1 MPSQPAVANLKQF
14 LEELRKDIHESLC
27 STTAHLISA
36 LQEREL
42 EKARGIALQL
52 FRDLYLCN
60 NDRPKSLLSQILFLL
75 YSDNLFLRC
84 DSLSAWLVELDCEL
98 QKLRSWGAHVLPPIA
113 MSPSA
118 VETAPDE
125 PFLWRRWIGGL
136 ELLETKTP

>member
-1 MPSQPAVANLKQF
+1 
-14 LEELRKDIHESLC
+14 
-27 STTAHLISA
+27 
-36 LQEREL
+36 
-42 EKARGIALQL
+42 
-52 FRDLYLCN
+52 LYLCN